1 MLASNYLCSQR
12 WPWTLDLPASASSV
26 LSLQVY
32 TTLPSFIP
40 FSEINSYLPTHPP
53 IYSPTYLSLHL
64 PTFHL
69 PIYPPTHLL
78 TNLCTYLP
86 TYQPT
91 YPPVCL
97 SIYWSLS
104 ILCFLSFD
112 REGFISFSNKFQYI
126 LPQRLQGY
134 IIILIFRFS
143 KKNFKPRTFRHSL
156 WYSVS
161 VIQGMASDCQWVG
174 LYFVEEKEVLL

>member
-1 MLASNYLCSQR
+1 MWLNMLRLINC
-12 WPWTLDLPASASSV
+12 LPTTKNHSVPNDHSAEAEELWSV
-26 LSLQVY
+26 LIYVCISHSPKTMLKWTFVAY
-32 TTLPSFIP
+32 NPSVP
-40 FSEINSYLPTHPP
+40 ED
-53 IYSPTYLSLHL
+53 
-64 PTFHL
+64 L